1 MIMETAFITVTP
13 GLEADFE
20 AALNEAKQILA
31 RASGFE
37 MIHVH
42 RGVERPDTF
51 LLAIGWRTL
60 EDHTVGFRESDL
72 FTKWRA
78 IIGPFFAEAPQ
89 VEHWTLSEF

>member
-31 RASGFE
+31 RAPGFE
-37 MIHVH
+37 IIHVH
-42 RGVERPDTF
+42 RGVERPHTF

-78 IIGPFFAEAPQ
+78 IIGPFFTEAPQ

>member
-13 GLEADFE
+13 GLEANFE

-31 RASGFE
+31 QAPGFE
-37 MIHVH
+37 IIHVH
-42 RGVERPDTF
+42 RGIERPHTF
-51 LLAIGWRTL
+51 LLAIGWQTL

-78 IIGPFFAEAPQ
+78 IIGPFFTEAPQ